1 MTEEHFPPPIPTQAP
16 PEQDDRGIIAVNI
29 FLFSCSFLL
38 LASYLLI
45 YVQLPPDTSD
55 FARFLSLFIPFAL
68 PLVFA
73 VLWYKRK

>member
-1 MTEEHFPPPIPTQAP
+1 MNEEPFPTPKPTQSP
-16 PEQDDRGIIAVNI
+16 PEQDGRGIIAVNI

-45 YVQLPPDTSD
+45 YVQLPPDTND
-55 FARFLSLFIPFAL
+55 FIRFLSLFIPFAL